1 MENIE
6 EKVNALVDPG
16 AAVNAIRRSLV
27 VSYLKM
33 EETQTPPLRL
43 ADGTASKAPAGEI
56 VLNLCW
62 DGVSETVKIL
72 VLEDSSHP
80 IILGTNWIARVGVVV
95 SLSEAHG
102 S

>member
-16 AAVNAIRRSLV
+16 ATVNAIRRSLV
-27 VSYLKM
+27 SHLKM

-43 ADGTASKAPAGEI
+43 ADGTASIAPAGEI
-56 VLNLCW
+56 VLYLCW